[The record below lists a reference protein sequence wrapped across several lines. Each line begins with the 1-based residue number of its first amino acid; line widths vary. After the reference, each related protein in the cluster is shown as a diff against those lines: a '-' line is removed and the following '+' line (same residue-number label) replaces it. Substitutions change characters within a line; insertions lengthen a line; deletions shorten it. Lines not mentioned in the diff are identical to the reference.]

1 MGDFVQATE
10 HDVEK
15 YAKLGVGVH
24 FLWIVVIKYSK
35 LWFIAIVYN
44 AIMHK
49 MQFGQAY
56 CQDLVKRI
64 LKKFILYFSM
74 IYTIFYKF

>member
-10 HDVEK
+10 HDVDK
-15 YAKLGVGVH
+15 YAKFGGVN

-44 AIMHK
+44 TIMHK
-49 MQFGQAY
+49 LEFGQAN
-56 CQDLVKRI
+56 
-64 LKKFILYFSM
+64 
-74 IYTIFYKF
+74 